1 MPITADELHSNLGRV
16 REKIAAAAQRA
27 GRAAADVGLVAITKT
42 VPAETVALAAAAGVT
57 AVGENRT
64 QEAAGKIA
72 EVRAPLAWHMVGR
85 LQTNKARDAVRWFE
99 LVHSL
104 DRFRLA
110 EALNRAAESAGK
122 PCRVLVQV
130 NVTGASSQGGVAPEG
145 SEGLIEKA
153 ARLPYLRMCGL
164 MAIGPYPGG
173 DAEIRSAY
181 RSVSAMFRRLA
192 SQAGPEF
199 VTLSLGMSGDYEIA
213 IEEGSTLVRVGTAIF
228 GERR

>member
-1 MPITADELHSNLGRV
+1 
-16 REKIAAAAQRA
+16 
-27 GRAAADVGLVAITKT
+27 
-42 VPAETVALAAAAGVT
+42 
-57 AVGENRT
+57 
-64 QEAAGKIA
+64 
-72 EVRAPLAWHMVGR
+72 
-85 LQTNKARDAVRWFE
+85 
-99 LVHSL
+99 
-104 DRFRLA
+104 
-110 EALNRAAESAGK
+110 
-122 PCRVLVQV
+122 
-130 NVTGASSQGGVAPEG
+130 
-145 SEGLIEKA
+145 
-153 ARLPYLRMCGL
+153 MCGL